1 MPGPSQYS
9 NLQFQT
15 NKGKKATATIER
27 YSSSNQRCTFGMGRD
42 QMKKL
47 HVAEILDKGLK
58 GYAHANPGF
67 KYEVTHDWPPN
78 TNTSLSKTSPKYSFS
93 KSPVNDHF

>member
-1 MPGPSQYS
+1 
-9 NLQFQT
+9 
-15 NKGKKATATIER
+15 
-27 YSSSNQRCTFGMGRD
+27 MGRD

-67 KYEVTHDWPPN
+67 KYEVTHDWPPS

-93 KSPVNDHF
+93 KSPVNDHFYRQVLKQGSQPGPGSYNTPL